1 MQRIMDPR
9 STSILN
15 FVATK
20 LLTVANCYKQRELVK
35 KKKREERKKKEKR
48 DRERV
53 SDYRTNNDRSME
65 NDDRM
70 TLYLRK
76 ILRMLQK

>member
-20 LLTVANCYKQRELVK
+20 LLTVANCYKQKELVK
-35 KKKREERKKKEKR
+35 KKEERKKKEKR

-70 TLYLRK
+70 TLYFRT
-76 ILRMLQK
+76 ILRMF

>member
-20 LLTVANCYKQRELVK
+20 LLTVTNCYKQKELVK
-35 KKKREERKKKEKR
+35 KKKRRKKKEKR

-70 TLYLRK
+70 TLYFRT
-76 ILRMLQK
+76 ILRMF